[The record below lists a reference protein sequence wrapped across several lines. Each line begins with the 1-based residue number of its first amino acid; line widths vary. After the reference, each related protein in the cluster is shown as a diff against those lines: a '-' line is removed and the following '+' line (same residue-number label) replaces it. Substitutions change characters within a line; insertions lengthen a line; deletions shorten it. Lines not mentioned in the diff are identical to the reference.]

1 MMKMILRRLASS
13 GLSLFIL
20 VALVFFLAHLTPGG
34 PAYSILG
41 QKATPESVAQL
52 NQRLGLDQPL
62 LKQFGLWIWHLLHGE
77 LGYSY
82 LLNRPVGQLLWVYE
96 RNTLIFYTVS
106 IIISTALSIALG
118 LIQGVWFGRWPA
130 KLIGAFQLGFYALPP
145 FFVAAMLILW
155 FAVDVHWLPASGIID
170 LRDPHAGIASFAAH
184 LVLPVTTVSLLTVS
198 SLSRYFGEAVHEELG
213 KDYVRTARAKGVS
226 FTSILFR
233 HVMRNALRPLITIL
247 GLSFPYIFTG
257 GVIVESV
264 FNYPGLGWLMWRSA
278 LSQDYPILI
287 AIVLVIGVLTVLGNL
302 LADLVNGLLDPR
314 ASYE

>member
-13 GLSLFIL
+13 CLSLFIL

-106 IIISTALSIALG
+106 IIKVGS
-118 LIQGVWFGRWPA
+118 
-130 KLIGAFQLGFYALPP
+130 
-145 FFVAAMLILW
+145 
-155 FAVDVHWLPASGIID
+155 
-170 LRDPHAGIASFAAH
+170 
-184 LVLPVTTVSLLTVS
+184 
-198 SLSRYFGEAVHEELG
+198 
-213 KDYVRTARAKGVS
+213 
-226 FTSILFR
+226 
-233 HVMRNALRPLITIL
+233 
-247 GLSFPYIFTG
+247 
-257 GVIVESV
+257 
-264 FNYPGLGWLMWRSA
+264 
-278 LSQDYPILI
+278 
-287 AIVLVIGVLTVLGNL
+287 
-302 LADLVNGLLDPR
+302 
-314 ASYE
+314 

>member
-1 MMKMILRRLASS
+1 MMKMILRRLALSC
-13 GLSLFIL
+13 LSLFIL

-118 LIQGVWFGRWPA
+118 LVQGVWFGRWPA

-170 LRDPHAGIASFAAH
+170 LRDPHAGIA
-184 LVLPVTTVSLLTVS
+184 LSLI
-198 SLSRYFGEAVHEELG
+198 H
-213 KDYVRTARAKGVS
+213 
-226 FTSILFR
+226 I
-233 HVMRNALRPLITIL
+233 
-247 GLSFPYIFTG
+247 
-257 GVIVESV
+257 
-264 FNYPGLGWLMWRSA
+264 
-278 LSQDYPILI
+278 
-287 AIVLVIGVLTVLGNL
+287 
-302 LADLVNGLLDPR
+302 
-314 ASYE
+314 